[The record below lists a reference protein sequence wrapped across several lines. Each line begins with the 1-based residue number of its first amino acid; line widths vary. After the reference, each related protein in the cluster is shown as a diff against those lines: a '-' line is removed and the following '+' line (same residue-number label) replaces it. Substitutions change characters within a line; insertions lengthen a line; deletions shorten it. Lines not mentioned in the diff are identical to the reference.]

1 MAGAALLGN
10 SEVAAGMYLFAKCGS
25 GFIVVCKE
33 MKYKFLRPCRGPA
46 VYEIVETE
54 DLQQRLDA
62 GTEFNIDL
70 ELEIRQQLK
79 KRGKAVRVGRCVI
92 TFHCTPKSMLRLRA
106 ARNKKK

>member
-1 MAGAALLGN
+1 
-10 SEVAAGMYLFAKCGS
+10 
-25 GFIVVCKE
+25 

-54 DLQQRLDA
+54 DLKQRLDA

-79 KRGKAVRVGRCVI
+79 KRGKAARVGRCTI
-92 TFHCTPKSMLRLRA
+92 TFHCTPKSMLRIRA